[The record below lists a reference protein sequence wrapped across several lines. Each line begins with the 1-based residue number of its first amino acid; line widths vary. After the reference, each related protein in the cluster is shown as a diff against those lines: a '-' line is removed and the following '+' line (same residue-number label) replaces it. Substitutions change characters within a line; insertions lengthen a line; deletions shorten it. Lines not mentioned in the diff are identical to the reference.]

1 MVTIIDP
8 HIKKDGDYHVSK
20 EGAEL
25 DVYIKNKDGSSDFDG
40 WCWPG
45 SSQWIDFYNP
55 KARDWWAS
63 QFSYDK
69 YIGST
74 KSLFTWNDMNEPSVF
89 SGPEITIPKDV
100 IHYGNVEHRN
110 VHNLYGTMFVSD
122 FEGTALR
129 LCDCHPCHSFNNHA
143 NSFQ

>member
-8 HIKKDGDYHVSK
+8 HIKKDNDYYVSK

-25 DVYIKNKDGSSDFDG
+25 DVYIKNKDGNSDFDG

-63 QFSYDK
+63 QFSYDR
-69 YIGST
+69 YVGST
-74 KSLFTWNDMNEPSVF
+74 NTLFTWNDMNEPSVF

-100 IHYGNVEHRN
+100 IHYGNMEHRN
-110 VHNLYGTMFVSD
+110 V
-122 FEGTALR
+122 
-129 LCDCHPCHSFNNHA
+129 
-143 NSFQ
+143 